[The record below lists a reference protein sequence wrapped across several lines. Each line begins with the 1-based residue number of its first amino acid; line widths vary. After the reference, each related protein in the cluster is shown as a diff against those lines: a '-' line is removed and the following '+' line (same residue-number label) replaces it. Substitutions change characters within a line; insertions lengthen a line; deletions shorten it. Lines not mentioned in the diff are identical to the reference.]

1 MCNSL
6 LVFRA
11 SASIH
16 EYRYEAFTPRSNAF
30 FFHGGSEGL
39 YASKVHNSS
48 STSSQDNKHL
58 KGKSFIRSNFSLS
71 LLLIHPKFHPFLLF
85 YFSAYFSALFFVLF
99 VNFDSKLLWRELLV
113 NNLNRVCDQATLFF
127 SMENEFLALFLLLNF
142 SPPEELQT
150 IS

>member
-16 EYRYEAFTPRSNAF
+16 EYRYEAFTPQSNAF

-39 YASKVHNSS
+39 YASKFHNSS
-48 STSSQDNKHL
+48 SSSSQDNKPL
-58 KGKSFIRSNFSLS
+58 KGKSFIRSNVYLF

-85 YFSAYFSALFFVLF
+85 YVSAYFSASDFFFF
-99 VNFDSKLLWRELLV
+99 VNFDSKHLWRELLV
-113 NNLNRVCDQATLFF
+113 DNLNRVCDQATLFF
-127 SMENEFLALFLLLNF
+127 SMENEFLTLFLLLNF
-142 SPPEELQT
+142 SHPEELRT
-150 IS
+150 IN